1 MSSKRLCSSA
11 AGSGWP
17 SDALASDFRTTG
29 ASVGAGTTNVV
40 GDGSAGTELS
50 GVAEAGTAGEGDAD
64 GETHAAVNAISRMK
78 LARDLTR

>member
-1 MSSKRLCSSA
+1 MSSNTLCSSA

-17 SDALASDFRTTG
+17 SDEFASDFRTTG

-40 GDGSAGTELS
+40 GDGDAGSELS
-50 GVAEAGTAGEGDAD
+50 GAAEAGTAGEGDAD
-64 GETHAAVNAISRMK
+64 GETHAAVDTISRMK